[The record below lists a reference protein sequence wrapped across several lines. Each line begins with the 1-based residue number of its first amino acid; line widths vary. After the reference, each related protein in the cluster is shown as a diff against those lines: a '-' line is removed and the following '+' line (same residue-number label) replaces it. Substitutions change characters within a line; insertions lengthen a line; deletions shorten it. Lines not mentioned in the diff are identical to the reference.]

1 MSMIGSHDNKRLIP
15 GLLSF
20 GPFRDRIKGRY
31 STEYRSYRIVQVV
44 VTFWMLIFFIYWVIY
59 TDTKGLYLLALILG
73 LLTDILQGSI
83 LGQNAL
89 ALLISSAFIFNVKKS
104 FYVSNLTTQQVY
116 VFFAS
121 LIYLI
126 PLILTHV
133 AIQGFD
139 FSWLVI
145 LSPFTGS
152 IIWPLVRLF
161 LAKLKH

>member
-1 MSMIGSHDNKRLIP
+1 MTKNSSLLLLAKITIIALIVGAISLP
-15 GLLSF
+15 SVL
-20 GPFRDRIKGRY
+20 
-31 STEYRSYRIVQVV
+31 EIVSP
-44 VTFWMLIFFIYWVIY
+44 FWMLVFFIYWIIY
-59 TDTKGLYLLALILG
+59 TDTKALYLFALILG

-89 ALLISSAFIFNVKKS
+89 ALVISSVFIFNVKKS

-116 VFFAS
+116 IFVAS

-126 PLILTHV
+126 ALILTHI

-139 FSWLVI
+139 FNWLI
-145 LSPFTGS
+145 LLSPFTAS
-152 IIWPLVRLF
+152 IIWPVVRLF

>member
-1 MSMIGSHDNKRLIP
+1 MTKNSSLLLLTKITIIALIVSAISLP
-15 GLLSF
+15 TIL
-20 GPFRDRIKGRY
+20 
-31 STEYRSYRIVQVV
+31 EIVSP
-44 VTFWMLIFFIYWVIY
+44 FWMLIFFIYWVIY
-59 TDTKGLYLLALILG
+59 TDTKAIYLFALILG

-116 VFFAS
+116 VFIAS

-126 PLILTHV
+126 ALILTHI

-139 FSWLVI
+139 FSWLII
-145 LSPFTGS
+145 LSPFTTS
-152 IIWPLVRLF
+152 IIWPVVRLF

>member
-1 MSMIGSHDNKRLIP
+1 MTKNNPLLLLTKMTIIALIIGAISLPSILETISP
-15 GLLSF
+15 
-20 GPFRDRIKGRY
+20 
-31 STEYRSYRIVQVV
+31 
-44 VTFWMLIFFIYWVIY
+44 FWMLIFFIYWIIY
-59 TDTKGLYLLALILG
+59 TDTKMVYLFAFILG

-126 PLILTHV
+126 PLILTHL

>member
-1 MSMIGSHDNKRLIP
+1 MTKNNSLLLLTKITIIALI
-15 GLLSF
+15 F
-20 GPFRDRIKGRY
+20 GAISLPPIL
-31 STEYRSYRIVQVV
+31 EIVSP
-44 VTFWMLIFFIYWVIY
+44 FWMLIFFIYWITY
-59 TDTKGLYLLALILG
+59 TDTKVLYLFALILG

-126 PLILTHV
+126 ALILTQL
-133 AIQGFD
+133 AIQDFD
-139 FSWLVI
+139 FSWLII
-145 LSPFTGS
+145 LSPFTGA

-161 LAKLKH
+161 LSKLKH

>member
-1 MSMIGSHDNKRLIP
+1 MTKNNSLLLLTKITIIALI
-15 GLLSF
+15 F
-20 GPFRDRIKGRY
+20 GAISLPSILETI
-31 STEYRSYRIVQVV
+31 SP
-44 VTFWMLIFFIYWVIY
+44 FWMLIFFIYWIIY
-59 TDTKGLYLLALILG
+59 TDTKMVYLFAFILG

-126 PLILTHV
+126 ALILTHL

>member
-1 MSMIGSHDNKRLIP
+1 MTNNNSLLLLTKITIIALIVGVISLP
-15 GLLSF
+15 SAL
-20 GPFRDRIKGRY
+20 
-31 STEYRSYRIVQVV
+31 EIVSP
-44 VTFWMLIFFIYWVIY
+44 FWMLIFFIYWIIY
-59 TDTKGLYLLALILG
+59 TDTKALYLFALILG

-83 LGQNAL
+83 LGQDAL

-126 PLILTHV
+126 ALILTHT

-139 FSWLVI
+139 FSWLII
-145 LSPFTGS
+145 LSPFTGA

>member
-1 MSMIGSHDNKRLIP
+1 MTKNNSLLLLTKITIIALIVGAISLP
-15 GLLSF
+15 SIL
-20 GPFRDRIKGRY
+20 
-31 STEYRSYRIVQVV
+31 EIVSP
-44 VTFWMLIFFIYWVIY
+44 FWMLIFFIYWIIY
-59 TDTKGLYLLALILG
+59 TDTKALYLLALILG

-83 LGQNAL
+83 RGQNAL

-116 VFFAS
+116 IFIAS

-126 PLILTHV
+126 ALISTHI

-139 FSWLVI
+139 FSWFII

-152 IIWPLVRLF
+152 IIWPLVRLL

>member
-1 MSMIGSHDNKRLIP
+1 MTKKNSHLLLTKITIIALIIGAISLP
-15 GLLSF
+15 SGLETVS
-20 GPFRDRIKGRY
+20 P
-31 STEYRSYRIVQVV
+31 
-44 VTFWMLIFFIYWVIY
+44 FWMLIFFIYWIIY
-59 TDTKGLYLLALILG
+59 TDTKALYLFALIIG

-89 ALLISSAFIFNVKKS
+89 ALLISSAFILNVKKS

-126 PLILTHV
+126 ALMLTHL
-133 AIQGFD
+133 AIQGFN
-139 FSWLVI
+139 FNWLII

>member
-1 MSMIGSHDNKRLIP
+1 MTIIALIIGAISLPSILETISP
-15 GLLSF
+15 
-20 GPFRDRIKGRY
+20 
-31 STEYRSYRIVQVV
+31 
-44 VTFWMLIFFIYWVIY
+44 FWMLIFFIYWIIY
-59 TDTKGLYLLALILG
+59 TDTKMVYLFAFILG

-126 PLILTHV
+126 PLILTHLV
-133 AIQGFD
+133 IQGFD
-139 FSWLVI
+139 FSWLVM

>member
-1 MSMIGSHDNKRLIP
+1 LLTKITIIALIIGVISLPSILETISP
-15 GLLSF
+15 
-20 GPFRDRIKGRY
+20 
-31 STEYRSYRIVQVV
+31 
-44 VTFWMLIFFIYWVIY
+44 FWMLIFFIYWIIY
-59 TDTKGLYLLALILG
+59 TDSKTVYLFALILG

-126 PLILTHV
+126 PLILTHL

-152 IIWPLVRLF
+152 IIWPLVRLL

>member
-1 MSMIGSHDNKRLIP
+1 MTKKNPLLLLTKITIIALIIGVISLP
-15 GLLSF
+15 SVL
-20 GPFRDRIKGRY
+20 
-31 STEYRSYRIVQVV
+31 EIVSP
-44 VTFWMLIFFIYWVIY
+44 FWMLIFFIYWIIY
-59 TDTKGLYLLALILG
+59 SDTKALYLFALILG

-89 ALLISSAFIFNVKKS
+89 ALLISSAFILNVKKS

-126 PLILTHV
+126 ALILTHL

-139 FSWLVI
+139 LSWLII
-145 LSPFTGS
+145 LSPLTGS
-152 IIWPLVRLF
+152 MIWPLVRLF

>member
-1 MSMIGSHDNKRLIP
+1 MTKKNSLLLLTKITIIALIVGAISLP
-15 GLLSF
+15 SIL
-20 GPFRDRIKGRY
+20 
-31 STEYRSYRIVQVV
+31 EIVSP
-44 VTFWMLIFFIYWVIY
+44 FWMLIFFIYWIIY
-59 TDTKGLYLLALILG
+59 TDSKALYLLALILG
-73 LLTDILQGSI
+73 LLIDILQGSI

-116 VFFAS
+116 IFIAS

-126 PLILTHV
+126 ALISTHI

-139 FSWLVI
+139 FSWFII

-152 IIWPLVRLF
+152 IIWPLVRLL

>member
-1 MSMIGSHDNKRLIP
+1 MTKNNPLLLLTKMTIIALIIGAISLPSILETISP
-15 GLLSF
+15 
-20 GPFRDRIKGRY
+20 
-31 STEYRSYRIVQVV
+31 
-44 VTFWMLIFFIYWVIY
+44 FWMLIFFIYWIIY
-59 TDTKGLYLLALILG
+59 TDTKMVYLFAFILG

-126 PLILTHV
+126 PLILTHLV
-133 AIQGFD
+133 IQGFD

-161 LAKLKH
+161 LVKLKH

>member
-1 MSMIGSHDNKRLIP
+1 MTKNNPLLLLTKMTIIALIIGAISLPSILETISP
-15 GLLSF
+15 
-20 GPFRDRIKGRY
+20 
-31 STEYRSYRIVQVV
+31 
-44 VTFWMLIFFIYWVIY
+44 FWMLIFFIYWIIY
-59 TDTKGLYLLALILG
+59 TDTKMVYLFAFILG

-126 PLILTHV
+126 PLILTHLV
-133 AIQGFD
+133 IQGFD

>member
-1 MSMIGSHDNKRLIP
+1 MIALIVGAISLP
-15 GLLSF
+15 SILEMTS
-20 GPFRDRIKGRY
+20 P
-31 STEYRSYRIVQVV
+31 
-44 VTFWMLIFFIYWVIY
+44 FWMLIFFIYWIIY
-59 TDTKGLYLLALILG
+59 TDTKALYLFALILG

-121 LIYLI
+121 LFYLI
-126 PLILTHV
+126 ALILTHL

-139 FSWLVI
+139 FSWLI
-145 LSPFTGS
+145 LLSPFTGA

>member
-1 MSMIGSHDNKRLIP
+1 MTKKNSLLLLTKITIIALIIGAI
-15 GLLSF
+15 SF
-20 GPFRDRIKGRY
+20 PSILETI
-31 STEYRSYRIVQVV
+31 SP
-44 VTFWMLIFFIYWVIY
+44 FWMLIFFIYWIIY
-59 TDTKGLYLLALILG
+59 TDTKALYLFALILG

-126 PLILTHV
+126 ALILTHL

-139 FSWLVI
+139 FSWLII

-161 LAKLKH
+161 LAKIKH

>member
-1 MSMIGSHDNKRLIP
+1 MTKKNSLLLLTKISIIALIIGAISLPSI
-15 GLLSF
+15 LETIS
-20 GPFRDRIKGRY
+20 PFWI
-31 STEYRSYRIVQVV
+31 
-44 VTFWMLIFFIYWVIY
+44 LIFFIYWIIY
-59 TDTKGLYLLALILG
+59 TDTRSLYLFALILG

-116 VFFAS
+116 IFFGS

-126 PLILTHV
+126 VLIITHL

>member
-1 MSMIGSHDNKRLIP
+1 MTKNNPLLLLTKITIIALIIGAISLPSILETISP
-15 GLLSF
+15 
-20 GPFRDRIKGRY
+20 
-31 STEYRSYRIVQVV
+31 
-44 VTFWMLIFFIYWVIY
+44 FWMLIFFIYWIIY
-59 TDTKGLYLLALILG
+59 TDSKTVYLFALILG

-126 PLILTHV
+126 ALILTHL

>member
-1 MSMIGSHDNKRLIP
+1 MIALIVGAISLP
-15 GLLSF
+15 SILEMTS
-20 GPFRDRIKGRY
+20 PFWI
-31 STEYRSYRIVQVV
+31 
-44 VTFWMLIFFIYWVIY
+44 LIFFIYWIIY
-59 TDTKGLYLLALILG
+59 TDTKALYLFALILG

-121 LIYLI
+121 LFYLI
-126 PLILTHV
+126 ALILTHL

-139 FSWLVI
+139 FSWLI
-145 LSPFTGS
+145 LLSPFTGA

-161 LAKLKH
+161 LAKLRH

>member
-1 MSMIGSHDNKRLIP
+1 MTKKNPLLLLTKITIIALIIGVISLPSVLK
-15 GLLSF
+15 
-20 GPFRDRIKGRY
+20 
-31 STEYRSYRIVQVV
+31 IVSP
-44 VTFWMLIFFIYWVIY
+44 FWMLIFFIYWIIY
-59 TDTKGLYLLALILG
+59 SDTKALYLFALILG

-89 ALLISSAFIFNVKKS
+89 ALLISSAFILNVKKS

-126 PLILTHV
+126 ALILTHL

-139 FSWLVI
+139 LSWLII
-145 LSPFTGS
+145 LSPLTGS
-152 IIWPLVRLF
+152 MIWPLVRLF

>member
-1 MSMIGSHDNKRLIP
+1 MTKNNSLLLLTKITIIALIIGAISLPSILETVSP
-15 GLLSF
+15 
-20 GPFRDRIKGRY
+20 
-31 STEYRSYRIVQVV
+31 
-44 VTFWMLIFFIYWVIY
+44 FWMLIFFIYWIIY
-59 TDTKGLYLLALILG
+59 TDTKTVYLFALILG

-126 PLILTHV
+126 ALILTHL

-139 FSWLVI
+139 FSWLII

>member
-1 MSMIGSHDNKRLIP
+1 MTKNNSLLLLTKITMIALIVGAISLP
-15 GLLSF
+15 SILEMTS
-20 GPFRDRIKGRY
+20 P
-31 STEYRSYRIVQVV
+31 
-44 VTFWMLIFFIYWVIY
+44 FWMLIFCIYWIIY
-59 TDTKGLYLLALILG
+59 TDTKALYFFALILG

-89 ALLISSAFIFNVKKS
+89 ALLISSAFILNVKKS

-126 PLILTHV
+126 ALILTHL

-139 FSWLVI
+139 LSWLII
-145 LSPFTGS
+145 LSPLTGS
-152 IIWPLVRLF
+152 MIWPLVRLF

>member
-1 MSMIGSHDNKRLIP
+1 MTKNNSLLLLTKITIIALIVGVISLP
-15 GLLSF
+15 SVL
-20 GPFRDRIKGRY
+20 
-31 STEYRSYRIVQVV
+31 EIVSP
-44 VTFWMLIFFIYWVIY
+44 FWMLIFFIYWIIY
-59 TDTKGLYLLALILG
+59 TNTKVLYLFALILG
-73 LLTDILQGSI
+73 LLTDILQGDI

-116 VFFAS
+116 VFIAS

-126 PLILTHV
+126 ALTLTHI

-139 FSWLVI
+139 FSWLI
-145 LSPFTGS
+145 LLSPFTGS
-152 IIWPLVRLF
+152 IIWPFVRLL